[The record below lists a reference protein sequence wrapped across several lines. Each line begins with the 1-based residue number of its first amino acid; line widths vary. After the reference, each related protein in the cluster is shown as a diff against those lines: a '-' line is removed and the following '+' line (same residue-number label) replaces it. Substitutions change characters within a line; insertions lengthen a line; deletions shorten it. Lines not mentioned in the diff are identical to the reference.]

1 VTRAQIEAELERVDA
16 QIDAAYWAFTRQARA
31 KPPVLAV
38 PAAYERR
45 AQLHAMLRELGVPIP
60 FRSRE

>member
-1 VTRAQIEAELERVDA
+1 MSREEIEAELRTVNA
-16 QIDAAYWAFTRQARA
+16 KIDAAYWAFTRQARA

-45 AQLHAMLRELGVPIP
+45 KALELLLKGAD
-60 FRSRE
+60 